1 MNVRNTLRRLP
12 WSTGLANVQL
22 ASGAAML
29 AGLEQSAVP
38 ALRWYG
44 MGSSLL
50 IGVGQSRDE
59 IDAVACAQAGVPVH
73 RRMSGGG
80 AVFADEGLLLLDLA
94 LPRDHRLMRSDV
106 TEAYHWLGEVWAAA
120 LRDLGLPARPISTAE
135 GCS

>member
-1 MNVRNTLRRLP
+1 
-12 WSTGLANVQL
+12 
-22 ASGAAML
+22 ML

-106 TEAYHWLGEVWAAA
+106 TEAYRCLASNRFRRWGWC
-120 LRDLGLPARPISTAE
+120 
-135 GCS
+135 GCWRAWSLATS